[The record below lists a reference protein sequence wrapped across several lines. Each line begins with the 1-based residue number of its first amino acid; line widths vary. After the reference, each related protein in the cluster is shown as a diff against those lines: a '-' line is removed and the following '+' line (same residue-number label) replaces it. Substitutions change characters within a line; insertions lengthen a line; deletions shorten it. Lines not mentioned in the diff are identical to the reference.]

1 MIAQSSYLKHP
12 NVHFCNMLIRLILL
26 LALFALYSP
35 TIAQKQDF
43 VVFKGDTINRKDA
56 KGLKQ
61 GVWRKYYRTDTLCA
75 ETWFRNDKPHGVS
88 RTWYESGKL
97 KAEVFF
103 DAKGPVRSRCISYYE
118 NGKVMGRG
126 NYFDQKKD
134 SIWLYYAENDS
145 LKSIE
150 QYLKGKANGKWVV
163 YYENGKVA
171 EEKNY
176 LNGKREGLY
185 RQFNL
190 DGTLLFEMTYKDDLE
205 DGPVRLFHYN
215 AKPKASGNYRKG
227 LKEGT
232 WLKLDPSGAILSNEV
247 YRAGRLVK
255 KIQ

>member
-1 MIAQSSYLKHP
+1 M
-12 NVHFCNMLIRLILL
+12 FTRLILL
-26 LALFALYSP
+26 LVLCAKFSSVY
-35 TIAQKQDF
+35 AQKKEF

-75 ETWFRNDKPHGVS
+75 ETWFRNDKPYGVS

-103 DAKGPVRSRCISYYE
+103 DVKTPVRSKGISYYE
-118 NGKVMGRG
+118 SGKVMGRG

-134 SIWLYYAENDS
+134 SICLYYAENDS
-145 LKSIE
+145 LKAVE
-150 QYLKGKANGKWVV
+150 QYLKGKANGKWLV
-163 YYENGKVA
+163 YYENGKLA

-185 RQFNL
+185 RQFNT

-232 WLKLDPSGAILSNEV
+232 WLELDPSGAILSNEV

>member
-1 MIAQSSYLKHP
+1 MISLSPVVKRMI
-12 NVHFCNMLIRLILL
+12 VHFCSMLNRFILL
-26 LALFALYSP
+26 LVLFAVCSP
-35 TIAQKQDF
+35 AISQKQDF
-43 VVFKGDTINRKDA
+43 VVFKGDTINRKDTG
-56 KGLKQ
+56 GLKQ
-61 GVWRKYYRTDTLCA
+61 GVWRKFYRTDTLCA
-75 ETWFRNDKPHGVS
+75 ETWFRNDKPYGVS

-103 DAKGPVRSRCISYYE
+103 DVKNPVRSKCISYYE

-126 NYFDQKKD
+126 NYNNQKKD

-145 LKSIE
+145 LKSVE

-176 LNGKREGLY
+176 VNGRREGLY
-185 RQFNL
+185 RQFNT
-190 DGTLLFEMTYKDDLE
+190 DGTLLFEMNYKDDLE

-215 AKPKASGNYRKG
+215 AKPKASGSYRKG

-232 WLKLDPSGAILSNEV
+232 WLELDPSGAIISNEV
-247 YRAGRLVK
+247 YRAGKLVK